1 MINYKEAIIT
11 QNEDSTYRLELVGV
25 PFVDKGREF
34 EANLIFPNVSKRIVD
49 LANNGTLY
57 DFSQFNPLPASG
69 DGDILTLCIPE

>member
-25 PFVDKGREF
+25 QFVDKGREF
-34 EANLIFPNVSKRIVD
+34 EANLIFPNVTKGMADSVK
-49 LANNGTLY
+49 NGTLY
-57 DFSQFNPLPASG
+57 DFSQLNPLPASG

>member
-1 MINYKEAIIT
+1 MINYKEAIVT

-34 EANLIFPNVSKRIVD
+34 EANLIFPNISKGMADSVK
-49 LANNGTLY
+49 NGTLY
-57 DFSQFNPLPASG
+57 DFSQLNPLHTSG